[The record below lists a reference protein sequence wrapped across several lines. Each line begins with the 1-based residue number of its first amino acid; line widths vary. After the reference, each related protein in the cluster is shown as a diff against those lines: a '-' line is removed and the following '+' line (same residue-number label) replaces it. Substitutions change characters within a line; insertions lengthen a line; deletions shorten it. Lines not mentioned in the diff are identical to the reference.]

1 MHVLPPRMDDV
12 LPASAPLRHNEYVA
26 AVTKIR
32 RHYAR
37 GKSKSRVV
45 MGDAA
50 AEYMVSRGL
59 AATIADAEALGR
71 RMAHDRIWVHVS
83 GRVEFLA
90 AHRLYRFE
98 QATVA
103 ETRLAIEA
111 ARVAA
116 AAAAAALDNDDDCDS
131 DQDGSVVYRDCS
143 SASGEEGEAPRS
155 SSVRASKRRP
165 SSCGVR
171 SSGGGALITASA
183 SCYSVRG
190 DGRRGSMG
198 SDRSRPSLQFD
209 MGAPGVGGGL
219 LVDDGWNSPPCR
231 LPASTTRHS
240 VAAVARRCSSLHS
253 DHTEG
258 VDPLGARRATVAVA
272 PARSGSAGP
281 VDALLANGEGVVK
294 EGGAATGGSRHGDGG
309 LSSGRTSGD
318 RHWDRELLLHHSS
331 SINSSG
337 TPSRHVSVDSA
348 HGGEDGGPA
357 AAGRPLFVRTPFGS
371 ADPSRRTSIRGSAR
385 WSLTAFGTAL
395 TRTVSRSGEHRR
407 ASTASRPSAAS
418 PPRAPVRP
426 TSLGRAASGVV
437 FKNHLRDS
445 LSDPHTDDATVGVGR
460 LQGVASAP
468 VVGPSDLWPPL
479 PAVGGGD
486 AAGLDAADAELAAFA
501 AQQCHRGRRRSL
513 VRPLR
518 RRSVAGV
525 ARGTVPSQEPSGGA
539 GWAAGDR
546 SGAAASAAAAAAAVA
561 AATAAAAA
569 AHPPS
574 PTAAAARRRRFS
586 SVAPGAAD
594 APGADA
600 GGARAALARA
610 SRRWLRRLRP
620 KAEGAAAVDGRADA
634 SWPLQWEAR
643 SSRR

>member
-1 MHVLPPRMDDV
+1 
-12 LPASAPLRHNEYVA
+12 
-26 AVTKIR
+26 
-32 RHYAR
+32 
-37 GKSKSRVV
+37 

-71 RMAHDRIWVHVS
+71 RMANDRIWVHVS

-116 AAAAAALDNDDDCDS
+116 AAAAAALDDDDDCDS
-131 DQDGSVVYRDCS
+131 DGDESVVYGDCGSTS
-143 SASGEEGEAPRS
+143 SGEGEAPRS

-190 DGRRGSMG
+190 DGRRGSTG

-209 MGAPGVGGGL
+209 AGAPGVGGGL
-219 LVDDGWNSPPCR
+219 LVDDGWDSPPCR
-231 LPASTTRHS
+231 LPASTTAYS
-240 VAAVARRCSSLHS
+240 GATAARRCSSLHS
-253 DHTEG
+253 DHAEG
-258 VDPLGARRATVAVA
+258 VDPQRARRATVAVA
-272 PARSGSAGP
+272 PTRSASPGP
-281 VDALLANGEGVVK
+281 GAALLADGGRAVNEAGV
-294 EGGAATGGSRHGDGG
+294 ATGGSRHRDGG
-309 LSSGRTSGD
+309 LSPSRTSGD

-337 TPSRHVSVDSA
+337 TPSRHASVDSA
-348 HGGEDGGPA
+348 HGVEEGGPA
-357 AAGRPLFVRTPFGS
+357 AAGRPPFVRTPFGS
-371 ADPSRRTSIRGSAR
+371 ADPSRRTSIRVPAR

-395 TRTVSRSGEHRR
+395 TRTVSRSGEQRR
-407 ASTASRPSAAS
+407 TSTASRPSAAS
-418 PPRAPVRP
+418 PPKALVSPA
-426 TSLGRAASGVV
+426 TLGRAASGVAIN
-437 FKNHLRDS
+437 NHPRDS
-445 LSDPHTDDATVGVGR
+445 LSAPFADDAAVGVGR

-479 PAVGGGD
+479 PAVAGGD

-513 VRPLR
+513 VHPLR
-518 RRSVAGV
+518 RRSVAGL
-525 ARGTVPSQEPSGGA
+525 ARGTVPSRDPGGGGA
-539 GWAAGDR
+539 GWAAGGR
-546 SGAAASAAAAAAAVA
+546 AGTSASAAASASAASAAAAAVA
-561 AATAAAAA
+561 AASAAAVA

-586 SVAPGAAD
+586 SVMPGAAD
-594 APGADA
+594 ATGADT

-620 KAEGAAAVDGRADA
+620 KADGAAAVDGRADFGRPSDGEEWA
-634 SWPLQWEAR
+634 N
-643 SSRR
+643 RR